1 MTGPAIPGITRHYVT
16 IGQRQLHYRRG
27 GRGPPLL
34 ALHRIPRSSQD
45 LLPFMQAAMD
55 SYTVFAPDLAG
66 YGNSFA
72 LDVRPESLE
81 PFCKDLEAFL
91 SALGLCRVLI
101 YGEQAGAALALTFAE
116 SKPERVAALAT
127 WDLDLPGALDL
138 QSSAIAQLPPFK
150 PKWDGSHLAW
160 LWAMMRE
167 QSAFHPWHTR
177 SLNTRVD
184 ADMPDPHALQSR
196 AIQFLTAGHH
206 GRGYEIGYGAARNFN
221 AREIL
226 KYLSVPALIIARQ
239 RNAGPDPWRGIDSTS
254 REITQLIAPE
264 HASVT
269 ASVLSFL
276 AQQQI
281 NTDVP
286 APPTVT
292 PIPGTLW
299 HDFASVDGGQLHFHC
314 NGDAQTVPL
323 LVQHDA
329 ASSISTVEPIT
340 RSFLGRRT
348 VYAFDMPGSGESD
361 QIIPVGN
368 VEVNTYANVLDQA
381 LTSIGLNRVD
391 FYGMWGGGFVGLE
404 LALEKPKIV
413 RRLVMSNVFQ
423 HTGQEQADIIASYTP
438 EVLPL
443 WHGGHLLQCWHQ
455 MRDQGIYYPWFKQ
468 TRQGVIWREPF
479 LDTDMVHERVCSLLK
494 AGNMYRTAYHAHFV
508 YPTYDKLSRIKVPT
522 LLATTKWD
530 PNNTH
535 TLTAAQSSPRCE
547 FIYLDEDFAKWGES
561 FLPFLE
567 RITEA

>member
-1 MTGPAIPGITRHYVT
+1 M
-16 IGQRQLHYRRG
+16 
-27 GRGPPLL
+27 
-34 ALHRIPRSSQD
+34 
-45 LLPFMQAAMD
+45 
-55 SYTVFAPDLAG
+55 
-66 YGNSFA
+66 
-72 LDVRPESLE
+72 
-81 PFCKDLEAFL
+81 
-91 SALGLCRVLI
+91 
-101 YGEQAGAALALTFAE
+101 
-116 SKPERVAALAT
+116 
-127 WDLDLPGALDL
+127 
-138 QSSAIAQLPPFK
+138 
-150 PKWDGSHLAW
+150 
-160 LWAMMRE
+160 
-167 QSAFHPWHTR
+167 
-177 SLNTRVD
+177 
-184 ADMPDPHALQSR
+184 
-196 AIQFLTAGHH
+196 
-206 GRGYEIGYGAARNFN
+206 
-221 AREIL
+221 
-226 KYLSVPALIIARQ
+226 IIARQ

-455 MRDQGIYYPWFKQ
+455 MRDQGLYYPWFKQ